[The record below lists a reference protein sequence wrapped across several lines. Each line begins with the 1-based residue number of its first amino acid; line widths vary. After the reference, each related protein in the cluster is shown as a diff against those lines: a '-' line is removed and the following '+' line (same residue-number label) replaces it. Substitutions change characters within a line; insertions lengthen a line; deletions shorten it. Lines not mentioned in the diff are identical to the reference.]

1 MPVSFK
7 AKVNMNISIIKKEL
21 LSDLTTPVSL
31 YLKLREQYA
40 EVLLLESSD
49 YSSKE
54 NSLSF
59 LCFDSLATLQVD
71 DGTTKTTLHT
81 SGSVNTKPTTD
92 VVADVQAFVNSFQVD
107 TVLPYSGVFGYTS
120 FDAIQYFDS
129 HQLDSSKQQYGTPDI
144 RYDFFRYVIVF
155 DHFYERMTIIEHL
168 PEGESSTID
177 KVVNVVRKQDSQTY
191 YFRADTELKQN
202 MSDQAF
208 MDIVTKCKEQCQLGN
223 VFQIVPARR
232 FSKSFSGDEFN
243 VYRAL
248 RSINP
253 SPYLYYFDY
262 GAYKIFGSSPEAH
275 IIVKNGEAEI
285 HPIAGTFKR
294 TGDADTDIQLAAALS
309 ADPKENA
316 EHTMLVDLA
325 RNDLSRNTRQVHVE
339 KLKEVQYF
347 SHVIHLTS
355 VVKGTLKEGVTGYQ
369 ILADTFP
376 AGTLSGAPKYKA
388 LQLIDQYEPT
398 ARGYYGGGLGMIGL
412 NGDVN
417 HAIMIRSFVSEGG
430 TLHCQ
435 AGAGIVIDSDEQK
448 EMEEVNNKLAALM
461 QALKLAETL

>member
-1 MPVSFK
+1 
-7 AKVNMNISIIKKEL
+7 MNISIIKKEL

-275 IIVKNGEAEI
+275 IIVKNG
-285 HPIAGTFKR
+285 K
-294 TGDADTDIQLAAALS
+294 S
-309 ADPKENA
+309 MSKN
-316 EHTMLVDLA
+316 
-325 RNDLSRNTRQVHVE
+325 
-339 KLKEVQYF
+339 
-347 SHVIHLTS
+347 
-355 VVKGTLKEGVTGYQ
+355 
-369 ILADTFP
+369 
-376 AGTLSGAPKYKA
+376 
-388 LQLIDQYEPT
+388 
-398 ARGYYGGGLGMIGL
+398 
-412 NGDVN
+412 
-417 HAIMIRSFVSEGG
+417 
-430 TLHCQ
+430 
-435 AGAGIVIDSDEQK
+435 
-448 EMEEVNNKLAALM
+448 
-461 QALKLAETL
+461 